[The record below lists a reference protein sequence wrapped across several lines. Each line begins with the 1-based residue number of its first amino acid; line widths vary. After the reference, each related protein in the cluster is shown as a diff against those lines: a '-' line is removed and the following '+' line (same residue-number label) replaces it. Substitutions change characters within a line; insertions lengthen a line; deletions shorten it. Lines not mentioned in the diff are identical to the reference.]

1 MITEAV
7 LPDITVK
14 FTFKGSAELDVNRK
28 LSHWFLTKDEIPGSD
43 QSMSKIL
50 NRNTLAVTF
59 KGLVKLGQLTY
70 NDVPHGG

>member
-1 MITEAV
+1 MITAAV

-50 NRNTLAVTF
+50 N
-59 KGLVKLGQLTY
+59 KKHISC
-70 NDVPHGG
+70 DI